1 MSEYSHGRV
10 LTCARLPDNC
20 SLRPGE
26 IMLSARA
33 GRATPGSSVIM
44 RGPGHLSH
52 TVRVTHYVDT
62 FWPARIMFHP
72 QPSPWSNV
80 QKTRSDF
87 LLWAGSD
94 GVASPVNPT
103 PALSHFL
110 QNNSFHVSNFQITS
124 VTFQISR
131 GENIFSKMESI
142 DRWEKGHLPCVHP
155 VHSGNGDEINIF
167 INHKT
172 FYHILKNPLVFVA
185 FLPQMKLIIHSRL

>member
-33 GRATPGSSVIM
+33 GRATPGTPGSSVIM

-72 QPSPWSNV
+72 QP
-80 QKTRSDF
+80 
-87 LLWAGSD
+87 
-94 GVASPVNPT
+94 
-103 PALSHFL
+103 
-110 QNNSFHVSNFQITS
+110 
-124 VTFQISR
+124 
-131 GENIFSKMESI
+131 
-142 DRWEKGHLPCVHP
+142 
-155 VHSGNGDEINIF
+155 
-167 INHKT
+167 
-172 FYHILKNPLVFVA
+172 
-185 FLPQMKLIIHSRL
+185 